1 MTLSIKT
8 GNRICLVVVIIVS
21 LVCGYWVMNRVV
33 QQQREIRQENDLFS
47 KRLKDLNVAESNLD
61 GLKAGLDAARAEL
74 ETLNKRIPESA
85 NIGEVLKQVDFL
97 MRDRKIGLISME
109 PLSTVKEKLY
119 TKIPIRLMFKGAFV
133 NIYHLLHDLE
143 TMNRMLV
150 MEKMTITRAD
160 LTQKCRVELTAHVF
174 ER

>member
-8 GNRICLVVVIIVS
+8 VNRICLVVVIIVS
-21 LVCGYWVMNRVV
+21 LVGGYWAMSRAVR
-33 QQQREIRQENDLFS
+33 QQREVQRENDLFS
-47 KRLKDLNVAESNLD
+47 QRLKDLNVAESNLER
-61 GLKAGLDAARAEL
+61 LKASLDAARAKL
-74 ETLNKRIPESA
+74 EALNKRIPESA

-119 TKIPIRLMFKGAFV
+119 TKIPFRLMFKGTFV
-133 NIYHLLHDLE
+133 NIYQLLHDLE
-143 TMNRMLV
+143 SMNRILV
-150 MEKMTITRAD
+150 MEKITITRGD
-160 LTQKCRVELTAHVF
+160 LTQECHVKLTAHVF